1 MAEAKKARARVTGA
15 SAKRARKSAPAAET
29 RTATEQLAMT
39 ELAPQQPAVVP
50 NVPATEAPTP
60 QALPRE
66 RTDALRKVM
75 SEAVN
80 ATARGA
86 LEVHDKIIEA
96 LQAQSNAALEVW
108 DTSLKAPHLSE
119 AVRIQTHG
127 ARQAY
132 EAASAHWTDIATTT
146 ASWFHKSLEPFQ
158 AALHR
163 QDR

>member
-1 MAEAKKARARVTGA
+1 MAEAKKARAKAAEPR
-15 SAKRARKSAPAAET
+15 AKGARKSAPAAKVE
-29 RTATEQLAMT
+29 AVTEQLAMT
-39 ELAPQQPAVVP
+39 ELAPQPVVQPAVAVSEP
-50 NVPATEAPTP
+50 PKP
-60 QALPRE
+60 QVLPRE
-66 RTDALRKVM
+66 RTDALRRVM

-108 DTSLKAPHLSE
+108 ETSLKAPHLSE
-119 AVRIQTHG
+119 AIRVQSNG

-132 EAASAHWTDIATTT
+132 ETASAQWTDIATTT
-146 ASWFHKSLEPFQ
+146 ASWFQKSLEPFQ

>member
-15 SAKRARKSAPAAET
+15 SAKGARKSAPAAKTE
-29 RTATEQLAMT
+29 TATEQLAMT
-39 ELAPQQPAVVP
+39 EFAPQPVLQP
-50 NVPATEAPTP
+50 EAPAAEAP
-60 QALPRE
+60 QALQRV

-96 LQAQSNAALEVW
+96 LQAQSDAAIEVW
-108 DTSLKAPHLSE
+108 ESSLKAPHLSE
-119 AVRIQTHG
+119 AIRVQTNG
-127 ARQAY
+127 ARKAY
-132 EAASAHWTDIATTT
+132 ETASAQWTDIATTT
-146 ASWFHKSLEPFQ
+146 ASWFHKSFEPFQ
-158 AALHR
+158 TALHR